1 MSAFLVYG
9 RKSNFLVSEWRQ
21 NGYKVVTEWYQSV
34 NKMVAKPPKRQIYM
48 GYGTWPFWAARHQQ
62 ALKSIWCHFGDKGY
76 LRQLDFLIIR

>member
-48 GYGTWPFWAARHQQ
+48 GYGT
-62 ALKSIWCHFGDKGY
+62 
-76 LRQLDFLIIR
+76 